1 MNNLTVPPM
10 KYATK
15 FAIAVGLALAA
26 SPLVAQDKKSETG
39 SKSAQASKEA
49 QTFVNKA
56 ASGGMFEVESSKLA
70 VDKAKRDDVKT
81 FAQKMVT
88 DHGKANADLQS
99 MAQKAGVKV
108 PDKMEPKHQ
117 AQLEKLGKTGTESFD
132 KAYVDAQVEAHKEAV
147 GLFQNYAKS
156 GDQPDLKQFAEKTL
170 PTLQEHQRM
179 AQDLARQGA
188 VTGGSSGTSGKS
200 R

>member
-1 MNNLTVPPM
+1 M
-10 KYATK
+10 KYTTTL
-15 FAIAVGLALAA
+15 AIAVGLALAA
-26 SPLVAQDKKSETG
+26 SPLVAQDKKSETS

-49 QTFVNKA
+49 QTFVTKA

-70 VDKAKRDDVKT
+70 VEKAKRDDVKS

-99 MAQKAGVKV
+99 MAQKVGVKV

-117 AQLEKLGKTGTESFD
+117 AQVEKLNKTGAESFD
-132 KAYVDAQVEAHKEAV
+132 KAYLDAQIEAHKESVA
-147 GLFQNYAKS
+147 LFQNYAKS

-188 VTGGSSGTSGKS
+188 ATGGSSGSSGKS